1 MSILGNI
8 VADKIVKQ
16 KEKKRR
22 EAGYSYSSEE
32 QLALDRREIYVE
44 VQEQF
49 LHALEAISAFPVRPQ
64 KPIISET
71 NGNKTKI
78 KHKAAVEIALIK
90 ALIGLPA
97 SVLVSAAAMVV
108 KHVGKNPDE
117 DAETDKICEIVEKSQ
132 EIIDIPMKGLGGTAY
147 KRAFGRNAPKVFS
160 EQYGVFNKI
169 KEIKDGLYLVYC
181 VNDGIQGLM
190 LMNREGNVLS
200 MIILKK
206 NMNKI
211 KKSIELVAQRNEQRA
226 VKQRLVTLEKLKNK

>member
-49 LHALEAISAFPVRPQ
+49 LHALEAISTFPVRPQ

-132 EIIDIPMKGLGGTAY
+132 EIIDIPMNGLGGTAY
-147 KRAFGRNAPKVFS
+147 KRAFGRNASKVFS
-160 EQYGVFNKI
+160 EHYGLFNKI
-169 KEIKDGLYLVYC
+169 KEIKDGLFLVYYI
-181 VNDGIQGLM
+181 NDGIREMM
-190 LMNREGNVLS
+190 LMNREGHVLS
-200 MIILKK
+200 MIRLKK
-206 NMNKI
+206 NMDKI
-211 KKSIELVAQRNEQRA
+211 KKSIEFVNQRNERNA
-226 VKQRLVTLEKLKNK
+226 AAQRLARLEKLKNK